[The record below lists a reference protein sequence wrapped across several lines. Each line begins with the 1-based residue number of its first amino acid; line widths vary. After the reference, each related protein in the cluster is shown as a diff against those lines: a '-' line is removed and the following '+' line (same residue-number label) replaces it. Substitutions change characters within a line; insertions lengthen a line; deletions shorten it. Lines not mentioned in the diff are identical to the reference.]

1 MTDSKEVYKLR
12 WLQRN
17 LDNPASSGDWYE
29 ETGGQRVYHDL
40 PELIEH
46 CRLRNKT
53 WLGTFVYFV
62 GVHELIEG
70 KPDSKGRSSK
80 SAGKMLREI
89 HPAEFDTI
97 AQTAA

>member
-1 MTDSKEVYKLR
+1 MTDSKEIYKLR

-46 CRLRNKT
+46 CKRRNTLWGKDIMH
-53 WLGTFVYFV
+53 FV
-62 GVHELIEG
+62 GVHELVEG
-70 KPDSKGRSSK
+70 KPDKNGRTTL

-97 AQTAA
+97 